1 MRVITPSGSDQNVGS
16 DRKRVIWSAT
26 DLKLAA
32 ECEFAWARAL
42 DAKLGRVEPV
52 EDPEDATLARA
63 AAMGDAHELVV
74 LGDYIAEHDRSVDG
88 GSGVLELPK
97 VSSTDSEALAGVVAD
112 TVRALRSDATVIY
125 QAAFSTPEF
134 VGFADFL
141 RRDPDGRWRVQDSK
155 LARTARVTALMQ
167 LAAYVDQLDRLGV
180 PRSDEVDLILG
191 DRSIS
196 THAVSDLLPLFHVR
210 RARLRALIADRRID
224 EGASGAPLSWGDDR
238 GDLQVVACGRCA
250 TCELEVVSHRD
261 LLLVARM
268 RPVQRAR
275 LRVAGIRTIDDLAA
289 AEDAPEGMSTETF
302 EALRAQA
309 RLQLAA
315 MAAET
320 VAAAEGDADAHPAPP
335 FEVVS
340 AAAIGLMP
348 RPSRGD
354 LFFDFEG
361 DPLYTEPGEGR
372 AEENKRWGLDYLF
385 GWVDDAEQY
394 TALWAHDFAAEKQ
407 ALLDFLDFVA
417 ARRAA
422 HPDMHIYHYA
432 PYETAHLQNMAE
444 RYGVGEADVDRLL
457 REGVFVDLYPLVLR
471 SVRIG
476 SRSYSI
482 KKLEPLYMGAEV
494 RTSDVQKG
502 DDSIV
507 QYVQARGLAASGRT
521 AEADEILADL
531 ADYNRYDCVSTRRL
545 RNWLVGLAREAGVL
559 PAPPDEPETRAYEP
573 APLSLALQAEAQRV
587 HDAARDAGATGAAL
601 EQAGQSHRVAA
612 AAIDYFPREAK
623 SFWIS
628 HFQRLREPVTLW
640 ESTRDVLR
648 VDPDRSAVVQ
658 DWGQEE
664 GARAVTRLVDLHG
677 ELAPGST
684 LGVGGSPFAL
694 YASPP
699 PFFGEFPSRVIHV
712 PHEVEIV
719 EVRDDGYRIRERSIG
734 GQTWDELPL
743 ALTPAA
749 PPRVTSL
756 QGAIEEWAGS
766 VLSAAP
772 AFPQDAATDVLRRV
786 VPRTVSGAPLPVLE
800 AGADGHPGDSADAPA
815 MPDAR
820 PPEAADVIVRGV
832 LDLDR
837 SYLAVQG
844 PPGTGKTYTASHV
857 IARLVN
863 EHGCRIGVVAQ
874 SHAIV
879 ENLLERVVAAGVP
892 AAQVAKAPKDLHG
905 PDPVFTVIRKDGMS
919 AYLAEQRSAGLG
931 CVVGGTAWD
940 FSNTKRVQRGEL
952 DLLVIDEAGQFSLA
966 STIAVAVSAQRL
978 LLLGDPQQLPQV
990 SQGTHPE
997 PVDTSALGWVM
1008 HDRAV
1013 IDPAHGSFLARS
1025 WRMHPEVAAPVSQLA
1040 YAGAL
1045 ASAPGTERR
1054 VIDGVEPG
1062 LHVRPI
1068 RHRGN
1073 ATQSPEEAA
1082 EVVRIVGALIGRT
1095 YTDGMES
1102 SPPRPLEQGDIIV
1115 VAPYNAQKQL
1125 ILDALAGAGFGDV
1138 AVGTVDNF
1146 QGREAVVSI
1155 TSLAASSGRDAPRGP
1170 EFLLLQNRLNVAISR
1185 AKVAAYLVHSP
1196 ALLDDLP
1203 WTPEGVARL
1212 SAFAHLVGADRDDA
1226 SEIAASADP
1235 DLVAPDGAG
1244 AVEAERVGWIP
1255 NH

>member
-1 MRVITPSGSDQNVGS
+1 MRVITPSGSETTGS
-16 DRKRVIWSAT
+16 DEGAAGSARRVIWSAT

-42 DAKLGRVEPV
+42 DAKLGRIEAV

-74 LGDYIAEHDRSVDG
+74 LDDYVRSHGRSQDG
-88 GSGVLELPK
+88 GPGVVELPK
-97 VSSTDSEALAGVVAD
+97 VSSTDAEALAAAVAE
-112 TVRALRSDATVIY
+112 TGRALRSEATVVY

-141 RRDPDGRWRVQDSK
+141 LRDPDGRWRVQDSK

-167 LAAYVDQLDRLGV
+167 LAAYVDQLDRLGI

-191 DRSIS
+191 DRSVS
-196 THAVSDLLPLFHVR
+196 THAVRDLLPLFHVR
-210 RARLRALIADRRID
+210 RARLRALIADRRVED
-224 EGASGAPLSWGDDR
+224 GAAGAPLAWGDDR

-250 TCELEVVSHRD
+250 TCEAEVIAHRD

-275 LRVAGIRTIDDLAA
+275 LRANGITTIDDLAA
-289 AEDAPEGMSTETF
+289 AAEAPEGMSAETF

-315 MAAET
+315 MTAE
-320 VAAAEGDADAHPAPP
+320 AAAVEAGEAEAHPVPP

-340 AAAIGLMP
+340 AAAIGMMP

-361 DPLYTEPGEGR
+361 DPLYTEPGEGQP
-372 AEENKRWGLDYLF
+372 WGLDYLF

-394 TALWAHDFAAEKQ
+394 SALWAHDFAAEKR
-407 ALLDFLDFVA
+407 ALLDFLDFVS

-432 PYETAHLQNMAE
+432 PYETSHLQNMAE
-444 RYGVGEADVDRLL
+444 RYGVGEAAVDRLL

-471 SVRIG
+471 TVRIG

-521 AEADEILADL
+521 EEADRILADL

-573 APLSLALQAEAQRV
+573 APLSLALQAEGQRV
-587 HDAARDAGATGAAL
+587 HDAARDAGETGAVL
-601 EQAGQSHRVAA
+601 EQAGQTHRVAA

-648 VDPDRSAVVQ
+648 IDPDRSTVVQ

-719 EVRDDGYRIRERSIG
+719 DVRDDGYRIRERSIG

-749 PPRVTSL
+749 PPRVNSL
-756 QGAIEEWAGS
+756 QSAIEEWAGA
-766 VLSAAP
+766 VLDAAP
-772 AFPQDAATDVLRRV
+772 EFPKDAATDVLRRA
-786 VPRTVSGAPLPVLE
+786 VPRTVSGAAIPV
-800 AGADGHPGDSADAPA
+800 ADTDAADA
-815 MPDAR
+815 
-820 PPEAADVIVRGV
+820 IVRGV

-837 SYLAVQG
+837 SYVAVQG

-863 EHGCRIGVVAQ
+863 EHGYRIGVVAQ
-874 SHAIV
+874 SHSIV
-879 ENLLERVVAAGVP
+879 ENLLQRVVEAGVP
-892 AAQVAKAPKDLHG
+892 ASQVAKAPKD
-905 PDPVFTVIRKDGMS
+905 PEADPVFTAIRKDGM
-919 AYLAEQRSAGLG
+919 AGYLAEQAAAGVG

-940 FSNTKRVQRGEL
+940 FSNTRRVQRGEL

-966 STIAVAVSAQRL
+966 STIAVAAAAQRL

-1008 HDRAV
+1008 HEKAV

-1025 WRMHPEVAAPVSQLA
+1025 WRMHPAVAAPVSELA

-1045 ASAPGTERR
+1045 ASAPGAERR
-1054 VIDGVEPG
+1054 TIDGVDPG
-1062 LHVRPI
+1062 LHVCPI

-1082 EVVRIVGALIGRT
+1082 EVVRIVRDLVGRA
-1095 YTDGMES
+1095 YADGMEDAA
-1102 SPPRPLEQGDIIV
+1102 PRPLQQADIIV

-1125 ILDALAGAGFGDV
+1125 ILDELAAAGLGDV

-1212 SAFAHLVGADRDDA
+1212 SAFAHLAGADRDADA
-1226 SEIAASADP
+1226 PGDRRVAADELVTAGVAD
-1235 DLVAPDGAG
+1235 A
-1244 AVEAERVGWIP
+1244 
-1255 NH
+1255 H

>member
-1 MRVITPSGSDQNVGS
+1 MRVITPSGS

-32 ECEFAWARAL
+32 ECEFAWARAV

-74 LGDYIAEHDRSVDG
+74 LDDYIAEHGRSVDG
-88 GSGVLELPK
+88 GPGVIELPK
-97 VSSTDSEALAGVVAD
+97 VSSTDADALAGVVAD
-112 TVRALRSDATVIY
+112 TLRALRSEATVVY

-167 LAAYVDQLDRLGV
+167 LAAYVDQLDGLGI

-224 EGASGAPLSWGDDR
+224 EGAAGAPLAWGDDR
-238 GDLQVVACGRCA
+238 GDLQIVACGRCA
-250 TCELEVVSHRD
+250 TCELEVVAHRD

-289 AEDAPEGMSTETF
+289 AADAPEGMSTETF

-320 VAAAEGDADAHPAPP
+320 VAAEGAAEGAADAQRAADAHPVPP

-340 AAAIGLMP
+340 AAAIGMMP

-361 DPLYTEPGEGR
+361 DPLYTEQGEGTPQ
-372 AEENKRWGLDYLF
+372 ENKLWGLDYLF

-394 TALWAHDFAAEKQ
+394 SALWAHDFAAEKQ

-432 PYETAHLQNMAE
+432 PYETSHLQNMAE
-444 RYGVGEADVDRLL
+444 RYGVGEAEVDRLL

-471 SVRIG
+471 TVRIG

-521 AEADEILADL
+521 AEADGILADL

-573 APLSLALQAEAQRV
+573 APLSLALQAEGQRV
-587 HDAARDAGATGAAL
+587 
-601 EQAGQSHRVAA
+601 QAEGGDGQTYRVAA

-648 VDPDRSAVVQ
+648 VDPDRSAVAQ

-664 GARAVTRLVDLHG
+664 GARAITRLVDLHG
-677 ELAPGST
+677 EVAPGST
-684 LGVGGSPFAL
+684 LNVGGSPFAL
-694 YASPP
+694 YEAPA
-699 PFFGEFPSRVIHV
+699 PFFGEFPARVIHV

-719 EVRDDGYRIRERSIG
+719 EVLDDGYRIRERSIG

-743 ALTPAA
+743 ALTPAS
-749 PPRVTSL
+749 PPRVNSL

-766 VLSAAP
+766 VLSASP
-772 AFPQDAATDVLRRV
+772 EFPQDPATDVLRRI
-786 VPRTVSGAPLPVLE
+786 VPHTLSGGPLPVVE
-800 AGADGHPGDSADAPA
+800 TGPDGHPGGSADAA
-815 MPDAR
+815 DA
-820 PPEAADVIVRGV
+820 IVRGV

-863 EHGCRIGVVAQ
+863 DHGYRVGVVAQ

-879 ENLLERVVAAGVP
+879 ENLLDRVVAAGVP
-892 AAQVAKAPKDLHG
+892 AEQVAKAPKDPHG
-905 PDPVFTVIRKDGMS
+905 PEPVFTMIRKDGM
-919 AYLAEQRSAGLG
+919 AGYLAEQASAGRG

-940 FSNTKRVQRGEL
+940 FSSTRRVQRGEL

-1008 HDRAV
+1008 HEKAV
-1013 IDPAHGSFLARS
+1013 IDPAHGAFLARS

-1082 EVVRIVGALIGRT
+1082 EVVRIVRGLIGRE
-1095 YTDGMES
+1095 YTDGMEDA
-1102 SPPRPLEQGDIIV
+1102 SPRALEQADVIV

-1125 ILDALAGAGFGDV
+1125 ILDALAEAGLGEV

-1212 SAFAHLVGADRDDA
+1212 SAFAHLVGADRDDTGPY
-1226 SEIAASADP
+1226 SEEPPSEEP
-1235 DLVAPDGAG
+1235 AG
-1244 AVEAERVGWIP
+1244 ANAGRERADAL
-1255 NH
+1255 